1 MVKSKNNKI
10 VLVYGH
16 FNILH
21 PGHLR
26 LLRFAKECGQK
37 LIVAVS
43 SDRIADQAAHVP
55 QRLRL
60 EGVKANSWVDKAFIF
75 DTVPKTL
82 FPILETPPI
91 IAPFNNLDTLSI
103 NGVTVSIDAVG
114 VCSVGAAT
122 SVGSSSSSLLPC
134 SSCSSCC

>member
-43 SDRIADQAAHVP
+43 SDRIANQAAHIP

-60 EGVKANSWVDKAFIF
+60 EGVKANSWVDESFIF
-75 DTVPKTL
+75 DTNINKVINKIKPDIVVKGKEHEKQINPESKIIKKYGGKLIFSSGESL
-82 FPILETPPI
+82 F
-91 IAPFNNLDTLSI
+91 S
-103 NGVTVSIDAVG
+103 
-114 VCSVGAAT
+114 SV
-122 SVGSSSSSLLPC
+122 
-134 SSCSSCC
+134 